1 MPTKFD
7 DAIAA
12 LKAEHYES
20 PEQLQILELLVA
32 QNERIKN
39 LEHFHLEAK
48 SRLGVAEAK
57 QVEHEQSIASL
68 AKTRDEHEVRV
79 KTIEDQPEKDK
90 ARLDDLDKRIT
101 TVEGAVGSKAY
112 RRAENRPANDEPAVD
127 STPKPPGWQPPN
139 LIGDPAPKTF

>member
-39 LEHFHLEAK
+39 LEHFHLEVK

-79 KTIEDQPEKDK
+79 KTIEGQPEQDK
-90 ARLDDLDKRIT
+90 AKIEELDKRVT

-112 RRAENRPANDEPAVD
+112 RRVDPRPANDEP
-127 STPKPPGWQPPN
+127 SPPPGGWQPPN
-139 LIGDPAPKTF
+139 LIGLPPAS